1 MTRYALRRR
10 SNQVHDHSNAR
21 YHPTTPNMV
30 LRHEEISVT
39 SVQGGGDHSRVSMAP
54 ICNDV
59 RSRENV
65 WRASLLRSNCQDSA
79 ETAPRIT
86 LYREL
91 PPQRPFNPIPQRF
104 IALLI
109 LRILILWGPILRILN
124 PSSNSV
130 LGRSQHECHYQGC
143 FLSHRGITHRQNHNK
158 LSSASEAC
166 TTQPATVR
174 RMRCSIAKAS

>member
-1 MTRYALRRR
+1 MLQRR
-10 SNQVHDHSNAR
+10 SNQIQDHSNAR
-21 YHPTTPNMV
+21 YYPTTPNMV

-39 SVQGGGDHSRVSMAP
+39 SAQGDGDHSRASMAL
-54 ICNDV
+54 ICNVV

-65 WRASLLRSNCQDSA
+65 WRASLLHSNCPDSA

-86 LYREL
+86 LYRRL
-91 PPQRPFNPIPQRF
+91 PSQRPFNPIPPPL
-104 IALLI
+104 IALLPI
-109 LRILILWGPILRILN
+109 LRILILRSLMLQSLN

-130 LGRSQHECHYQGC
+130 LGRSQHRCHYQGC
-143 FLSHRGITHRQNHNK
+143 SLSHREISHRQNHKK
-158 LSSASEAC
+158 LSSASGAR